1 MIITCP
7 NCNKNFKINSILIPE
22 DGRNLKCGSCDHIWL
37 YKVENISSISLTTNK
52 NLDNNKIKPDEVKK
66 KNDNE
71 FKEDQLV
78 SKKIT
83 INNEEEEKKT
93 KKFIE
98 KQKSISDNKKKN
110 TGSKFFSYLVVFVIS
125 LIALVILLDTL
136 KTPLIN
142 VFPGLEII
150 LFSLF
155 ETLHDIKLFIIDL
168 Y

>member
-7 NCNKNFKINSILIPE
+7 NCNKKFKIDPTLIPE
-22 DGRNLKCGSCDHIWL
+22 DGRDLKCGSCDHVWL
-37 YKVENISSISLTTNK
+37 YKVKDVSSMPLTLNENV
-52 NLDNNKIKPDEVKK
+52 DNNEIEPDQIEKK
-66 KNDNE
+66 DDNE
-71 FKEDQLV
+71 FKKDQLV

-83 INNEEEEKKT
+83 EKEEEEEKT

-98 KQKSISDNKKKN
+98 KQKSISEDKKKN

-142 VFPGLEII
+142 IFPGLEVV
-150 LFSLF
+150 LFNLF
-155 ETLHDIKLFIIDL
+155 ETLKDIKLFIIDL

>member
-7 NCNKNFKINSILIPE
+7 NCKKKFNIDSTLIPE
-22 DGRNLKCGSCDHIWL
+22 DGRDLKCGSCDYVWL
-37 YKVENISSISLTTNK
+37 YKDEDVNSTALILNENI
-52 NLDNNKIKPDEVKK
+52 DNSEIKPDEVKIEIDDEVK
-66 KNDNE
+66 KN
-71 FKEDQLV
+71 
-78 SKKIT
+78 
-83 INNEEEEKKT
+83 
-93 KKFIE
+93 KFITEQLIDKE
-98 KQKSISDNKKKN
+98 KEKNAKKLTENQKLKLADKKN
-110 TGSKFFSYLVVFVIS
+110 NTSGKFFSYLVVFIIS
-125 LIALVILLDTL
+125 VVALIILLDTL